1 VRPDE
6 GSPGDYAE
14 NLAYMEKQQK
24 KPKVLFI
31 GPYPPPYSGP
41 ELGMKLFLESR
52 LKEVFDIKFL
62 KTNFRKTNVN
72 KGRIDHKSILAFFKF
87 IGKLIFMLIKHKPKL
102 AYYPITAT
110 QTGWLGRD
118 IWCLS
123 ICRLFGVKTVIHL
136 RGGHLKLN
144 FRTFHPLVQYLVRRA
159 CRSVSL
165 AIVQAECLRDQFRSL
180 VPNDRVAVLYQ
191 AIEADE
197 YDVNDIDNYDPN
209 QILFLGHLS
218 QAKGYC
224 DLVRA
229 IPLVAKEFHKVQ
241 FCFAGPIMN
250 SERNV
255 FFDQNSG
262 ALLKYEDPFVVH
274 SNISDGP
281 FKKNYSFLG
290 IVSGQGKMEL
300 LRKTNIF
307 VLPSY
312 SEGFSRA
319 LLEAMSMGK
328 PVVCTLVGAHKEI
341 IKNGINGFLTEP
353 GNIEQLAGSIIS
365 LLNDNDLRNKIGRF
379 NYQYT
384 RENFDIRIIA
394 QRLELCF
401 NEVITE
407 HRF

>member
-1 VRPDE
+1 MAKP
-6 GSPGDYAE
+6 
-14 NLAYMEKQQK
+14 QK
-24 KPKVLFI
+24 KPRVLFI

-41 ELGMKLFLESR
+41 ELGMKLFLESS

-87 IGKLIFMLIKHKPKL
+87 IGKLIFMLIKHKPRL

-165 AIVQAECLRDQFRSL
+165 AVVQAECLRDQFRSL

-209 QILFLGHLS
+209 QILFLGHLT

-229 IPLVAKEFHKVQ
+229 IPLVAGKFPNVR
-241 FCFAGPIMN
+241 FCFAGTLRRG
-250 SERNV
+250 ERNV
-255 FFDQNSG
+255 FFDQTSEAPLN
-262 ALLKYEDPFVVH
+262 YEDPFVAH
-274 SNISDGP
+274 TNISTGF

-290 IVSGQGKMEL
+290 IISGQNKKDL
-300 LRKTNIF
+300 LKITNIF

-319 LLEAMSMGK
+319 LIEAMSMGK
-328 PVVCTLVGAHKEI
+328 PVVCTPVGAHREI
-341 IKNGINGFLTEP
+341 IKDGINGFLVEP
-353 GNIEQLAGSIIS
+353 GNINQLSDKIIRIME
-365 LLNDNDLRNKIGRF
+365 DDTLRNRMAET
-379 NYQYT
+379 NYRYV
-384 RENFDIRIIA
+384 RENFDIKIISY
-394 QRLELCF
+394 QMENYLKQ
-401 NEVITE
+401 VIHWTE
-407 HRF
+407 